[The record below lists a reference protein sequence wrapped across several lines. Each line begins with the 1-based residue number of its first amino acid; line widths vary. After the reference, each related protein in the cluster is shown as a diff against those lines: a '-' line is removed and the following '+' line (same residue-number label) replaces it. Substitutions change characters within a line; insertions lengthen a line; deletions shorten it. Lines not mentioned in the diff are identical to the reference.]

1 MHLLDFTNWATY
13 RKEGE
18 RPFPFNPKD
27 IDTKLCTHVNFGF
40 VVLDPTELI
49 IRIHDVWVDCDD
61 NVPCKNNIGE
71 KLCCRNKV
79 GFLREVSISIS
90 NRQNHF
96 ITQSNN
102 QINYMDKHILLIQIS
117 ALKKHGIIT
126 SVALGGWTD
135 SNDDKYS
142 RMVKTKES
150 RKKFIDSA
158 LSFIEA
164 FGYQGLDLDWE
175 YPVCWQVLL

>member
-1 MHLLDFTNWATY
+1 M
-13 RKEGE
+13 
-18 RPFPFNPKD
+18 
-27 IDTKLCTHVNFGF
+27 
-40 VVLDPTELI
+40 
-49 IRIHDVWVDCDD
+49 
-61 NVPCKNNIGE
+61 
-71 KLCCRNKV
+71 
-79 GFLREVSISIS
+79 
-90 NRQNHF
+90 
-96 ITQSNN
+96 TQSNN

-150 RKKFIDSA
+150 RTKFIDSA
-158 LSFIEA
+158 LSFIET